1 MKTKRFGAL
10 VFPLCLALLLPSLA
24 TAEGWSWPNLNPFG
38 TKEASRDDSGGW
50 SLTGKKPSTSYAS
63 VRKTEPS
70 TWQKFS
76 TGTSKTWN
84 KTTTALNPWKSSSSQ
99 PAPKISGSRGFK
111 NSYKPAAEKSKST
124 WYNPT
129 TWFGS
134 EEKPVSKGP
143 GSVSDFISQPRMP
156 Y

>member
-1 MKTKRFGAL
+1 MKTIRFWAL
-10 VFPLCLALLLPSLA
+10 VFPLCLVLALPTLA
-24 TAEGWSWPNLNPFG
+24 KAEGWGWPNLNPFG
-38 TKEASRDDSGGW
+38 KKDAGSAGSGGW
-50 SLTGKKPSTSYAS
+50 SLTGKRPSTSYAS

-70 TWQKFS
+70 TWQKVS
-76 TGTSKTWN
+76 AGASNTWN
-84 KTTTALNPWKSSSSQ
+84 KTTTALNPWKSSTSKA
-99 PAPKISGSRGFK
+99 APKPSGSRGFK
-111 NSYKPAAEKSKST
+111 NSYKAPPEKSKST